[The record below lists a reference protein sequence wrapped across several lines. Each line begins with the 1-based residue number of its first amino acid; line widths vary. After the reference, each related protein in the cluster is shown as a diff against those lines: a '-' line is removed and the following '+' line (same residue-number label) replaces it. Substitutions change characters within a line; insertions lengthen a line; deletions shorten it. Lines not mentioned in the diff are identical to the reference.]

1 MGVLTSS
8 GLASTSGTNPDSG
21 RAGPRPGAGRLGQP
35 SPWLGTQ
42 PGCPG
47 PEQAAGWA
55 HHGRRPSQRQ
65 RRSLRLQAA
74 WPHPHALRQHRTGQ
88 PEQCLRDATVAS
100 LAPLPLTAPHPSMGP
115 GSPRRGGWAVRGR
128 VPSPGGG
135 DVPAGR
141 RVAHVSRP
149 VCAQAHLGSQR
160 PGLGQGWWKGGFR
173 GAPRSPSPAARPP
186 TLAPPSLAQDTA
198 QPPPGPLLH
207 PGPFSWLWTRT
218 RVDPEPAGTKG
229 GPILPLAL
237 GWRPGLDRG
246 PAQPA
251 YRGKG
256 PRCLSRCPPC
266 CAPRGSRR
274 AGSRPDLLAPAILCP
289 AGAPGQAQA
298 RAGPF

>member
-1 MGVLTSS
+1 
-8 GLASTSGTNPDSG
+8 
-21 RAGPRPGAGRLGQP
+21 
-35 SPWLGTQ
+35 
-42 PGCPG
+42 
-47 PEQAAGWA
+47 
-55 HHGRRPSQRQ
+55 
-65 RRSLRLQAA
+65 
-74 WPHPHALRQHRTGQ
+74 
-88 PEQCLRDATVAS
+88 
-100 LAPLPLTAPHPSMGP
+100 MGP

-149 VCAQAHLGSQR
+149 VCAPAHLGSQR